1 MRPDDQ
7 RAFDKGDGDAVVL
20 TVGLWAAGDG
30 VHLRIDTAGGSARG
44 QRVLLGDLKRLLI
57 ADGCWVPG
65 DEGVE
70 GQAGGTA

>member
-7 RAFDKGDGDAVVL
+7 RAFEQGNGDAVVL

-30 VHLRIDTAGGSARG
+30 VHLRIDTAGDVRG
-44 QRVLLGDLKRLLI
+44 QRIRLRDLQRLLM
-57 ADGCWVPG
+57 ADGCWVVG
-65 DEGVE
+65 EE